1 MTKKEL
7 QIENR
12 KQRVESLKNDAEIM
26 ALVATN
32 IRYDPNMGEIGRI
45 LDDRILNNILD
56 RMLILKE
63 IEIISQQP

>member
-1 MTKKEL
+1 MTRKEL

-12 KQRVESLKNDAEIM
+12 KQRVESLKNDYQIM
-26 ALVATN
+26 DLVEEN
-32 IRYDPNMGEIGRI
+32 IRLVPEYAKMRQLLQNRMHDNM
-45 LDDRILNNILD
+45 LD